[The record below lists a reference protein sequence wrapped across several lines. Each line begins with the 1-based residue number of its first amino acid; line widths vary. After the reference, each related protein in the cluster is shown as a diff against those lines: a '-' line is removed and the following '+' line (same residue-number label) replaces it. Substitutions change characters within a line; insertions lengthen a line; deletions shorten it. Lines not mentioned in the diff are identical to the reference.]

1 VSKAAFAQEA
11 LADFHTTASLT
22 PSSRYLARAMVKALD
37 LAKAK
42 VVVEFGPGTGV
53 MTRELLAAAPED
65 AQILAFEINT
75 RFVDYLRTE
84 INDPRLVVIAAGAE
98 TAAAELQ
105 RRGYARVDAV
115 LSSLGFGLM
124 PESLSQEIL
133 RDLMPFLDKH
143 CAFTQFQYLQ
153 GLRWR
158 QNNGNGRGK
167 VEFFD
172 LRAFLGEYF
181 PTVRTSIVWRNLPPA
196 KVFSCRL

>member
-98 TAAAELQ
+98 TTAAELQ

-124 PESLSQEIL
+124 PE
-133 RDLMPFLDKH
+133 K
-143 CAFTQFQYLQ
+143 
-153 GLRWR
+153 
-158 QNNGNGRGK
+158 
-167 VEFFD
+167 
-172 LRAFLGEYF
+172 
-181 PTVRTSIVWRNLPPA
+181 
-196 KVFSCRL
+196 SCGT